1 MTFKADKTILQNA
14 LTQLSP
20 FLEKKD
26 LKAPTSNY
34 YFKIDNCIL
43 TLAATDYNFSL
54 KLELTSIYDAT
65 DGEFLVNGNSLL
77 STIKRLKNGEVEFN
91 LKGDELEIKQ
101 GRSKLKLQTLSTES
115 YPNININENL
125 NSINIDSNILLGA
138 IQKCL
143 FSVATN
149 SPKYELNAMLIE
161 FGKSLNVV
169 ATDTR
174 TLAICKNDLSS
185 DEDNQLL
192 IPKNSLIE
200 MQKIMIDECE
210 YLFNDTYLQI
220 KGKDLVFTTKL
231 INGKFPDYK
240 RVIPSETTY
249 NFSIPTNELID
260 NIKLITAIED
270 LVKITFSEDSILL
283 ETGEGKL
290 TNSTEIKLTQ
300 KCTEPITIRVSATQL
315 LNALN
320 NVENM
325 LFELGINDPKL
336 PFIIKDKNFTV
347 INMPY
352 IEVNK
357 GE

>member
-26 LKAPTSNY
+26 LKSPTSNY
-34 YFKIDNCIL
+34 YFKIDNCVL

-65 DGEFLVNGNSLL
+65 DCDFLVNGNSLL

-115 YPNININENL
+115 YPNINITENL
-125 NSINIDSNILLGA
+125 NSININSNVLLGA

-174 TLAICKNDLSS
+174 TLAICKNDLSY

-192 IPKNSLIE
+192 IPKSSLIE
-200 MQKIMIDECE
+200 MQKIMLDECE

-290 TNSTEIKLTQ
+290 INSTEIKLTQ
-300 KCTEPITIRVSATQL
+300 KCDEPITIKVSATQL

-320 NVENM
+320 NVESM
-325 LFELGINDPKL
+325 LFDLGINEPKL

>member
-34 YFKIDNCIL
+34 FFKIDNCVL

-115 YPNININENL
+115 YPNINITENL
-125 NSINIDSNILLGA
+125 KSIDINSNILLGA

-185 DEDNQLL
+185 GEDNQLL

-300 KCTEPITIRVSATQL
+300 KCDEPITIKVSATQL

-320 NVENM
+320 NVDNM
-325 LFELGINDPKL
+325 LFDLGINEPKL
-336 PFIIKDKNFTV
+336 PFVIKDKNFTV

>member
-34 YFKIDNCIL
+34 FFKIDNCIL

-115 YPNININENL
+115 YPNINITENL
-125 NSINIDSNILLGA
+125 NSINIDSNVLLGA

-185 DEDNQLL
+185 DEVNQLL

-240 RVIPSETTY
+240 RVIPSETIY

-325 LFELGINDPKL
+325 LFDLGINDPKL
-336 PFIIKDKNFTV
+336 PFVIKDKNFTV